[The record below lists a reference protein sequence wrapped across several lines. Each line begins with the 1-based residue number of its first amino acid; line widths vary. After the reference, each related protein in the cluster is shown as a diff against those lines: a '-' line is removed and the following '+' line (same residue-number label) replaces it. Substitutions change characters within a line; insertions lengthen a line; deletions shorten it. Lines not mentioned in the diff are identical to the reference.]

1 VKPIE
6 TELVVVGA
14 GPAGYAAAFHAAAK
28 GKKVILVE
36 REARLGGV
44 CLNRGCIPSKALLHA
59 TELIREVRKSEE
71 RGITF
76 GEPRLHLE
84 KLRAWKESI
93 LNKLGQGIA
102 TMAKSRGVE
111 VITGRAYFENS
122 KKLRVETGEGQRF
135 VHFEHAIIAVG
146 SRSMM
151 PKAFDLGNP
160 RVMTSREA
168 LEMEEVPERL
178 LVVGGGY
185 IGMELGTVYATLGS
199 SVVVVEMLDTILAG
213 ADADLVKPV
222 MRAAEKQFSE
232 IRLKVKVRAMVT
244 SGKQIKVVMETND
257 DTREE
262 LYDRVLVAVGR
273 VPNCANLGLEN
284 TKVQTDEKG
293 FVKTNPQ
300 RRTDD
305 KAIYAVG
312 DVAGGALLAHKASRE
327 ARIAIEALCGESPSA
342 EQLLVPAVI
351 FTDPELAWVGLT
363 EAEANDQ
370 KIEVKVAKFSW
381 SASGRSLT
389 LDQPDGLTKL
399 IVDPATERILGVGIT
414 GHGAGELI
422 AEGVH
427 AIEMGA
433 TAFDLANTI
442 HPHPTLSE
450 TLMESA
456 ETFYGTSIN
465 VAPSSGERAPRRAAE
480 AVK

>member
-59 TELIREVRKSEE
+59 TELIREARKSEE

-284 TKVQTDEKG
+284 TKVLTDEKG

-312 DVAGGALLAHKASRE
+312 DVAGGALLAHKASRD
-327 ARIAIEALCGESPSA
+327 ARIAIEALCGESSSA

-381 SASGRSLT
+381 SASGRALT

-465 VAPSSGERAPRRAAE
+465 VAPSPGERAPRRAAE